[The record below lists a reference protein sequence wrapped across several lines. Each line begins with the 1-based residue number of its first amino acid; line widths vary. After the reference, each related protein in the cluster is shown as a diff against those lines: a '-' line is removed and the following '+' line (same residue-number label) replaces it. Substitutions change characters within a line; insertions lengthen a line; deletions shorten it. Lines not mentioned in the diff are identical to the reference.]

1 MPMQG
6 GASKEFHLSQEQT
19 RNRDSSSVGEGS
31 SINHLPLLGERF
43 TSRMFI
49 VPGSMRPIINLW
61 ELNKF
66 IHWVHLKMEEIYL
79 VQEGDWMVKIDLKDA
94 YFAVP

>member
-1 MPMQG
+1 
-6 GASKEFHLSQEQT
+6 
-19 RNRDSSSVGEGS
+19 
-31 SINHLPLLGERF
+31 
-43 TSRMFI
+43 
-49 VPGSMRPIINLW
+49 MRPIINLW